1 MSTSYLYSDGT
12 SIPLFAG
19 VEDTESMFI
28 ATLDE
33 LDQQRN
39 VESEVKDH
47 WAFWEYLKNKNL
59 VEYADDIGLYYPVNL
74 RRRAPTGQW
83 ISGYDDADRT
93 PIDTLSQAKF
103 PYGHLT
109 VSQMYNR
116 EELVKNSGKTQL
128 IDLVKEKEE
137 SAMDGLNN
145 GFGETLLGTQDA
157 DGKKPMGLG
166 RIVTYGQACG
176 GVNPTV
182 AGFEFW
188 NPSRGLTSG
197 GAQYALATAY
207 REGMRRLLR
216 VCRTAGNGV
225 GPDVSIEGEDV
236 YEAGKAH
243 WEGKLQVRL
252 DELKDQQGWGAQEM
266 FTDLD
271 GVTHIYEQSL
281 TAKMAW
287 LINFRR
293 YVKVRIHK
301 GTNFS
306 WQPWMSLPGKVQ
318 TKTRDNLTYVSVA
331 CKRRAPN
338 GTITYT

>member
-116 EELVKNSGKTQL
+116 
-128 IDLVKEKEE
+128 
-137 SAMDGLNN
+137 
-145 GFGETLLGTQDA
+145 
-157 DGKKPMGLG
+157 
-166 RIVTYGQACG
+166 
-176 GVNPTV
+176 
-182 AGFEFW
+182 
-188 NPSRGLTSG
+188 
-197 GAQYALATAY
+197 
-207 REGMRRLLR
+207 
-216 VCRTAGNGV
+216 
-225 GPDVSIEGEDV
+225 
-236 YEAGKAH
+236 
-243 WEGKLQVRL
+243 
-252 DELKDQQGWGAQEM
+252 
-266 FTDLD
+266 
-271 GVTHIYEQSL
+271 
-281 TAKMAW
+281 
-287 LINFRR
+287 
-293 YVKVRIHK
+293 
-301 GTNFS
+301 
-306 WQPWMSLPGKVQ
+306 
-318 TKTRDNLTYVSVA
+318 
-331 CKRRAPN
+331 
-338 GTITYT
+338 